1 MNVTTTINIHAAKTH
16 LSRLAEEAAQGSII
30 IIAKNGK
37 PIAKLVG
44 LGDAGPTLPRIGF
57 GLAYATGTGATTLE
71 AFNADDD
78 DIAALFEGTA

>member
-16 LSRLAEEAAQGSII
+16 LSRLAEDAAKGDTI

-44 LGDAGPTLPRIGF
+44 LGAAGPTRPRFGF
-57 GLAYATGTGATTLE
+57 GKAFFTGPVPGTLE
-71 AFNADDD
+71 EFNAEDDA
-78 DIAALFEGTA
+78 IAALFEGDS